1 MCSNTEIPVVD
12 TDIELTPELVEE
24 LTNGKGEDESKE

>member
-12 TDIELTPELVEE
+12 TDIELTPEMIEE
-24 LTNGKGEDESKE
+24 LTNGKGKEATKE